1 MDSAYRVPDAFQ
13 TERYSLRRIAPA
25 DASSIFES
33 YATDA
38 VVTRHLT
45 WLPHTKIDD
54 TTEFVNAAIEEWETG
69 RGFPLVVFARSD
81 TGDLIGMFHP
91 RAASYRVSYGYVLRA
106 SAWGKGCASEVMTWL
121 VDHALSHPAI
131 FRVEAFCDV
140 DNPASAR
147 VMEKAGMTCEGILRR
162 YFRHPNISDD
172 PRDCVI
178 YSKVR

>member
-81 TGDLIGMFHP
+81 PGDLIGMFHP
-91 RAASYRVSYGYVLRA
+91 RAASYRVSYGYVLARR
-106 SAWGKGCASEVMTWL
+106 AWGLGCATEVMAWL
-121 VDHALSHPAI
+121 VEHALEHPRI
-131 FRVEAFCDV
+131 FRAEAFCDV
-140 DNPASAR
+140 NNLASAR
-147 VMEKAGMTCEGILRR
+147 VMEKVGMRREGVMKR
-162 YFRHPNISDD
+162 YCLHPNVSDV
-172 PRDCVI
+172 PRDCLMYARV
-178 YSKVR
+178 K